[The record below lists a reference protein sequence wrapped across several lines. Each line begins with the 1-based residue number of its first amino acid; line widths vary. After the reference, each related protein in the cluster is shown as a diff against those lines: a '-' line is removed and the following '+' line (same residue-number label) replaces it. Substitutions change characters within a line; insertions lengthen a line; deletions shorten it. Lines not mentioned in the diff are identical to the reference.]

1 MLEEVD
7 YVAEEYF
14 MPFFLIKNDMEIIGV
29 NDKEL
34 AKGTDQN
41 KRSKTTST
49 TSYADT
55 SQQTTNDI
63 VPMNT
68 ATVADI

>member
-7 YVAEEYF
+7 YVAEEDF
-14 MPFFLIKNDMEIIGV
+14 MPFFWRKMMMEIIGV

-34 AKGTDQN
+34 AEGTDQN

-49 TSYADT
+49 TLYADT